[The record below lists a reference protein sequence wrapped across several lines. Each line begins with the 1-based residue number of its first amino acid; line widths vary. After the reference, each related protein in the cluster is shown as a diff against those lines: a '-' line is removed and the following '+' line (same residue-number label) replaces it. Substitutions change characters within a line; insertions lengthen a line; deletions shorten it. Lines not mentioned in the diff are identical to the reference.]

1 MLDMVDF
8 LTNIPKAELHL
19 HIEGAIQA
27 EMLLE
32 MARRNGIDI
41 PYNSVGE
48 VLAAQDYGEPAL
60 ANFLNYHYSCV
71 QVIRTERDLYDIALA
86 FLKKCRQENIRH
98 VELFFD
104 PQVHLEH
111 GLSFEA
117 IIRGLQQGCEKGAE
131 QFGVSSYL
139 IMCAN
144 RDRPVEDAV
153 RMLELAVPYR
163 DYIIGVGLDSLEQD
177 NPPVKFKDFFRRA
190 REEGYRL
197 TAHCDVDQENSP
209 EHIRQCIYVLG
220 VERIDHGVNCV
231 DDPALV
237 EAVKERNICLT
248 VCPTWRVSDPGPR
261 RLKRLRQMFDLGLP
275 VTINTDDPE
284 EFASRY
290 LTSTMIGVQQGTGYS
305 AEEMVQF
312 MRNAFI
318 GSWLDQDL
326 KQAYLAELGAY
337 ARSHDVGF
345 GAG

>member
-1 MLDMVDF
+1 MLDMVEF
-8 LTNIPKAELHL
+8 LTNLPKAELHL

-32 MARRNGIDI
+32 MARRNGIDL
-41 PYNSVGE
+41 PYNSTAE

-60 ANFLNYHYSCV
+60 VNFLNYHYSCV
-71 QVIRTERDLYDIALA
+71 QVIRTEQDLYDLALA
-86 FLKKCRQENIRH
+86 LMKKCKQENICH

-117 IIRGLQQGCEKGAE
+117 IIRGLHQGCEKGAE
-131 QFGVSSYL
+131 QYDVSSAL

-144 RDRPVEDAV
+144 RDRPAEDAV
-153 RMLELAVPYR
+153 RMLDLAGPYR
-163 DYIIGVGLDSLEQD
+163 EYIIGIGLDSFEQD
-177 NPPVKFKDFFRRA
+177 NPPVKFKDFFRQA
-190 REEGYRL
+190 REEGYHL

-209 EHIRQCIYVLG
+209 EHIRQCIHVLE
-220 VERIDHGVNCV
+220 VERIDHGVNCI
-231 DDPALV
+231 DDPVLV
-237 EAVKERNICLT
+237 ETIKEKDICLT

-261 RLKRLRQMFDLGLP
+261 RLKRLRRMFDLGLP

-290 LTSTMIGVQQGTGYS
+290 LTNTMIGVQQGTGYS

-312 MRNAFI
+312 VRNAFI
-318 GSWLDQDL
+318 GSWLDEDR
-326 KQAYLAELGAY
+326 KQAYLAEVETY
-337 ARSHDVGF
+337 ARSHDVDF